1 MTAITPRIVIG
12 RISQRTTR
20 TRAARAHARV
30 VFPRPPTYVVLCAT
44 IAVLNV
50 IGLVMIL
57 SASSVAALS
66 NYGSSWYFF
75 NRQLAWALFGALAF
89 VIAARTDYHA
99 WRRIAPYVLAV
110 TVVLLVAVLL
120 PGVGIVVDGSRR
132 WLGSGPLRMQPS
144 EIAKIALLLFGAD
157 VLARRADSLADWRA
171 WSPVLVVGG
180 VLCGLV
186 ILEPDLDS
194 TIVFGLIGVSM
205 LLVAGVR
212 MKHFTALA
220 MTGVGLSAILAIAA
234 PYRRARVFA
243 FLDPWSDTSNTGY
256 QIAQSL
262 IALGSGGVGGVGLG
276 NGRAKWMFLP
286 NAHTDFIFA
295 IVGEELGLVG
305 CLIVL
310 ALFAGFGIVGF
321 HVARNA
327 PDRYGMLLAAGIT
340 TWVVGQAAINLGAV
354 VGLLPVSGITLPFL
368 SAGGSSL
375 VFSMAG
381 AGILANV
388 ARQSLPASRA
398 LPSRPEARTRERA
411 GPAGERVDL
420 RDPRRR
426 RNGRTRLSRALARAG
441 ARRTGPR
448 SRVDPLRRR
457 QAGARRPGRPG
468 CRLLDRSVAGA
479 RPATPADARQHRRRG
494 RDAGRVRARIRHRA
508 PPSPARRGRVRRL
521 RVVAVRGGGLVL
533 AHTACRARTGL
544 GDRSR
549 ESHRRT
555 PRRACRGVA
564 SGSRRAGCR
573 VHRQPRARRVPSVR
587 APRPDAAVGR
597 RVRWRA
603 RRPQHQPRHRR
614 PLRPLARPGRSCGA
628 PRHRSPERRRVR
640 GGAGIAAQARR
651 RPRLRARRVRSRHAR
666 PARAGDRRG
675 VPGRRG
681 HRRRAR
687 RRPGSRQCSCRC
699 PARRATIR
707 HATRGRWPTPGRRWF
722 SPTTSA
728 TRPRLDAVV
737 SELLAASDRL
747 AAMAAAARGLA
758 RPDAAAR
765 LADLVED
772 HARL

>member
-99 WRRIAPYVLAV
+99 WRRIAPYVLMV
-110 TVVLLVAVLL
+110 TIVLLVAVLV
-120 PGVGIVVDGSRR
+120 PGIGIVVDGSRR
-132 WLGSGPLRMQPS
+132 WLGTGPLRVQPS

-180 VLCGLV
+180 LLCGLV

-354 VGLLPVSGITLPFL
+354 VGLLPGLGDHVAVPL
-368 SAGGSSL
+368 GGR
-375 VFSMAG
+375 
-381 AGILANV
+381 IV
-388 ARQSLPASRA
+388 ARFLDGRRRHPRQRRPPVAPGLPRDDAGD
-398 LPSRPEARTRERA
+398 ERA

-420 RDPRRR
+420 RDPGRR
-426 RNGRTRLSRALARAG
+426 RNGWTHLSRALARTG
-441 ARRTGPR
+441 ARRARPR
-448 SRVDPLRRR
+448 SVVHPLRRR
-457 QAGARRPGRPG
+457 QARARKAASSP
-468 CRLLDRSVAGA
+468 
-479 RPATPADARQHRRRG
+479 TPA
-494 RDAGRVRARIRHRA
+494 IR
-508 PPSPARRGRVRRL
+508 S
-521 RVVAVRGGGLVL
+521 
-533 AHTACRARTGL
+533 TF
-544 GDRSR
+544 
-549 ESHRRT
+549 
-555 PRRACRGVA
+555 CRG
-564 SGSRRAGCR
+564 
-573 VHRQPRARRVPSVR
+573 
-587 APRPDAAVGR
+587 AACNDG
-597 RVRWRA
+597 
-603 RRPQHQPRHRR
+603 
-614 PLRPLARPGRSCGA
+614 
-628 PRHRSPERRRVR
+628 
-640 GGAGIAAQARR
+640 
-651 RPRLRARRVRSRHAR
+651 
-666 PARAGDRRG
+666 
-675 VPGRRG
+675 
-681 HRRRAR
+681 
-687 RRPGSRQCSCRC
+687 
-699 PARRATIR
+699 
-707 HATRGRWPTPGRRWF
+707 
-722 SPTTSA
+722 
-728 TRPRLDAVV
+728 
-737 SELLAASDRL
+737 
-747 AAMAAAARGLA
+747 
-758 RPDAAAR
+758 
-765 LADLVED
+765 
-772 HARL
+772 